1 MNIGV
6 AAEKSGVPAKT
17 IRYYESIGLIAEP
30 GRTEG
35 GYRDYAEN
43 DVAILRFVQRARG
56 LGFPLKDVAALLGL
70 WHDRGRASAQVKEL
84 TLSHITEIERRIDEL
99 RAVRRTLL
107 DLAHKCHGDE
117 RPDCPIIDDLAAA
130 ERVSGD

>member
-107 DLAHKCHGDE
+107 DLAHKRHGDE
-117 RPDCPIIDDLAAA
+117 RPDCPIIDDLAEA

>member
-56 LGFPLKDVAALLGL
+56 LGFPLKDVAALLGW

>member
-117 RPDCPIIDDLAAA
+117 RPDCPIIDDLAEA

>member
-70 WHDRGRASAQVKEL
+70 WHGRASAQVKEL

>member
-1 MNIGV
+1 MNISV

-17 IRYYESIGLIAEP
+17 IRYYESIGLIEEP
-30 GRTEG
+30 SRTEG
-35 GYRDYAEN
+35 GYRDYGERDIA
-43 DVAILRFVQRARG
+43 VLSFVQRARG
-56 LGFPLKDVAALLGL
+56 LGFPIRDVSALLSL